1 MSFPVEKLLIN
12 TPSKAISSANRRYYD
27 VSGEQ
32 RGGIQ
37 IYSPTRAPQCNTI
50 YSTELNKYQREG

>member
-32 RGGIQ
+32 RGGN
-37 IYSPTRAPQCNTI
+37 SDLLSNPCA
-50 YSTELNKYQREG
+50 SV